1 MTHQIKIGSLVKFY
15 TMLLLLEKSKH
26 GYEIMKEL
34 EKKIGKRIST
44 SQVYPFL
51 ELLEKEKF
59 IKVEKTGARDKIT
72 YVLTKSGRE
81 FTQKMLSRAG
91 DLFYLTLKPHI
102 SICTHCGC
110 KVLEGGYKK
119 KIGKKEM
126 MFCCHHCA
134 MSYKENS
141 K

>member
-1 MTHQIKIGSLVKFY
+1 MRVKIGSLVKFY
-15 TMLLLLEKSKH
+15 TMLLLLEKPKH

-34 EKKIGKRIST
+34 EEKVGKTIST

-51 ELLEKEKF
+51 ELLENERF
-59 IKVEKTGARDKIT
+59 IKVEKTGARDKIV
-72 YVLTKSGRE
+72 YSLTKSGQD

-119 KIGKKEM
+119 KIGAKEM

-134 MSYKENS
+134 MSFS
-141 K
+141 KSSLRK